1 MSLAGPFA
9 GLPEPAPHDIP
20 TTTEVT
26 PMRSPIDALI
36 AKDAIR
42 DVLMRYS
49 RGVDRGDLELL
60 KTCFHVDST
69 DNHGHW
75 KGNGQ
80 DFAEFIVKSLP
91 QRTHHTTH
99 SVANVLIELDDK
111 DDNLAQAESYAIAY
125 LRRTDAEGA
134 EWLDLFSGRYVDRF
148 ERRDGHWR
156 IADRVVVHDWSTSTR
171 LDASGSFHL
180 PMEGFT
186 QGCRGRS
193 DLVYRHQ
200 P

>member
-1 MSLAGPFA
+1 ML
-9 GLPEPAPHDIP
+9 
-20 TTTEVT
+20 
-26 PMRSPIDALI
+26 SPIDALI

-49 RGVDRGDLELL
+49 RGVDRCDTELL
-60 KTCFHVDST
+60 KSCFHVDSN
-69 DNHGHW
+69 DDHGHW

-80 DFAEFIVKSLP
+80 DFADFIVHSLP

-99 SVANVLIELDDK
+99 SVANVLIELDAH
-111 DDNLAQAESYAIAY
+111 DDDQAHAESYALAY
-125 LRRTDAEGA
+125 LRRTDSAGE
-134 EWLDLFSGRYVDRF
+134 EWLDLFSGRYIDRF
-148 ERRDGHWR
+148 LRRDGQWR

-171 LDASGSFHL
+171 LDAEHGFHL

-193 DLVYRHQ
+193 DRVYQGRV
-200 P
+200 

>member
-1 MSLAGPFA
+1 ML
-9 GLPEPAPHDIP
+9 
-20 TTTEVT
+20 
-26 PMRSPIDALI
+26 SPIDALI
-36 AKDAIR
+36 DKDAIR

-49 RGVDRGDLELL
+49 RGVDRGDVELL
-60 KTCFHVDST
+60 KTCFHADST

-75 KGNGQ
+75 KGNGH
-80 DFAEFIVKSLP
+80 DFAEFIVQSLP

-99 SVANVLIELDDK
+99 SVANVLIELDPQ

-171 LDASGSFHL
+171 LDAGGSFHL

-193 DLVYRHQ
+193 DLVYRGRA
-200 P
+200 

>member
-1 MSLAGPFA
+1 ML
-9 GLPEPAPHDIP
+9 
-20 TTTEVT
+20 
-26 PMRSPIDALI
+26 SPIDALI

-49 RGVDRGDLELL
+49 RGVDRCDVALL

-69 DNHGHW
+69 DDHGHW

-80 DFAEFIVKSLP
+80 DFADFIVQSLP

-99 SVANVLIELDDK
+99 SVANVLVELDEHDV
-111 DDNLAQAESYAIAY
+111 NLARAESYAIAY
-125 LRRTDAEGA
+125 LRRTDAAGA

-171 LDASGSFHL
+171 LDAGTSFPL

-193 DLVYRHQ
+193 DLVYRGLT
-200 P
+200 